1 MPSTWTRQAL
11 ATNGYY
17 VVMATPRS
25 VRLSDDV
32 LRRLADLA
40 GRRGAS
46 VSSTIERLLDEAL
59 RREAHPGITF
69 RDGPSGRRAG
79 LVAGPDVDEVIRT
92 LRAVQE
98 ERSDD
103 AIAEVAET
111 LSLTEAQ
118 VRAAVAY
125 YADHR
130 AETDARI
137 AANDR
142 ATEELEA
149 AWRRQ
154 QEILAGP
161 HR

>member
-1 MPSTWTRQAL
+1 MGS
-11 ATNGYY
+11 
-17 VVMATPRS
+17 PRS

-69 RDGPSGRRAG
+69 RGGPSGRRAG
-79 LVAGPDVDEVIRT
+79 LVFGPDVDEVIRT
-92 LRAVQE
+92 LRGVQE
-98 ERSDD
+98 ERHEDVV
-103 AIAEVAET
+103 AAVAET
-111 LSLTEAQ
+111 MSLTAAQ
-118 VRAAVAY
+118 VREAVAY

-130 AETDARI
+130 DEVDTRI
-137 AANDR
+137 AANQR
-142 ATEELEA
+142 AAEELEA

-154 QEILAGP
+154 QEILAGSAQ
-161 HR
+161 